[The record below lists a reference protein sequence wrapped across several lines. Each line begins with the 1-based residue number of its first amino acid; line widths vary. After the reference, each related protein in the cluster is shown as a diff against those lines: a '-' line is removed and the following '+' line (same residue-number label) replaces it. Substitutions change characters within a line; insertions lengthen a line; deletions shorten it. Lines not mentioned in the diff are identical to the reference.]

1 MKKTAETEGLAPD
14 DNGQVTD
21 AEVAGGAEEDRGLV
35 LAEKLDFTH
44 FLRAADAG
52 EEQPAEERDTAA
64 VTGRVA
70 GERTGE
76 AVKGQLDENG
86 AADADAFDD
95 KAHEEVLDIVGRG
108 ISALD
113 AIASAVPLNE
123 KGVLSPASIV
133 QLYAALRDFDPPTM
147 SAIAMAGLQRTY
159 SLHIMEQQVAGMR
172 KAYADVNNQLEEE
185 RQNGAVMCAES
196 AEAQEQLQAQL
207 REAQEAVAEYGK
219 QLEDAEDQRETAEKE
234 RDAILTDYH
243 ALQEELE
250 KLRRSSEAVAPAA
263 RRRTLFEK
271 LPEDVPDVF
280 GMRRQSTMLKQQAD
294 GKHTLMDGGELLTT
308 FLTEMK
314 ESLPSNKGIIVDKIT
329 ELGKYIAKGDE
340 EFAELARASG
350 IIVGSRGVLD
360 AVLLPVD
367 LKKAITAVPT
377 AIKQDPYKTRK
388 DWNDMRDVN
397 RKLADLFNQATHK
410 RTVLC
415 EALRSE
421 EPQLVMEHW
430 NARYSESIKQ
440 LPHDQRRM
448 ERARN
453 IELVR
458 QQDQELLAVALEALL
473 AEHNVQ
479 FSDTCKSKW
488 SSAH

>member
-1 MKKTAETEGLAPD
+1 
-14 DNGQVTD
+14 
-21 AEVAGGAEEDRGLV
+21 
-35 LAEKLDFTH
+35 
-44 FLRAADAG
+44 
-52 EEQPAEERDTAA
+52 
-64 VTGRVA
+64 
-70 GERTGE
+70 
-76 AVKGQLDENG
+76 
-86 AADADAFDD
+86 
-95 KAHEEVLDIVGRG
+95 
-108 ISALD
+108 
-113 AIASAVPLNE
+113 
-123 KGVLSPASIV
+123 
-133 QLYAALRDFDPPTM
+133 
-147 SAIAMAGLQRTY
+147 
-159 SLHIMEQQVAGMR
+159 
-172 KAYADVNNQLEEE
+172 
-185 RQNGAVMCAES
+185 
-196 AEAQEQLQAQL
+196 
-207 REAQEAVAEYGK
+207 
-219 QLEDAEDQRETAEKE
+219 
-234 RDAILTDYH
+234 
-243 ALQEELE
+243 
-250 KLRRSSEAVAPAA
+250 
-263 RRRTLFEK
+263 
-271 LPEDVPDVF
+271 
-280 GMRRQSTMLKQQAD
+280 MLKQQAD
-294 GKHTLMDGGELLTT
+294 GKRTLMDGGELLTT

-367 LKKAITAVPT
+367 LKKAITAVQM

-430 NARYSESIKQ
+430 NARYSEAIKQ

-448 ERARN
+448 ERTRN

-479 FSDTCKSKW
+479 FSDTCKSKRGAVHIDDIT
-488 SSAH
+488 SKGFVLMLAAVSNFDTEHVEKHVKALFDIMSFPESFKDRFHGNLANFNAELGTELDLF

>member
-14 DNGQVTD
+14 DNGQVAD

-250 KLRRSSEAVAPAA
+250 KLRRSSEASTPAD
-263 RRRTLFEK
+263 RRRTLFDK

-280 GMRRQSTMLKQQAD
+280 GMRRMSTMLKQQAD

-308 FLTEMK
+308 FLDEMK

-329 ELGKYIAKGDE
+329 ELGQFIAKGDE

-360 AVLLPVD
+360 AVLLPAD
-367 LKKAITAVPT
+367 LKKAITAVQT
-377 AIKQDPYKTRK
+377 AIKQDSYKTRK
-388 DWNDMRDVN
+388 DWNDID
-397 RKLADLFNQATHK
+397 RKS
-410 RTVLC
+410 V
-415 EALRSE
+415 
-421 EPQLVMEHW
+421 V
-430 NARYSESIKQ
+430 
-440 LPHDQRRM
+440 
-448 ERARN
+448 
-453 IELVR
+453 
-458 QQDQELLAVALEALL
+458 
-473 AEHNVQ
+473 
-479 FSDTCKSKW
+479 
-488 SSAH
+488 